1 MKKVDQ
7 LLNEYGESHQNKTN
21 KLIHWLCVPAIFF
34 SIVGLVWEIP
44 LGPLVVLKYNG
55 YQYVNWA
62 SLTLC
67 LVFVYYFTLSPLLTV
82 GMILFS
88 GGCLYITNLIE
99 NSIMAGIIGLD
110 LWAISLIIFA
120 IAWVF
125 QFIGHHIEGKKPSFL
140 KDIQFLM
147 IGPAWLMHFIYKKLH
162 IPY

>member
-1 MKKVDQ
+1 MCTRYLFQ
-7 LLNEYGESHQNKTN
+7 HCWFG
-21 KLIHWLCVPAIFF
+21 
-34 SIVGLVWEIP
+34 WEIP
-44 LGPLVVLKYNG
+44 LGPLVDLKYNG

-120 IAWVF
+120 LHGFFNLLVITLKVKS
-125 QFIGHHIEGKKPSFL
+125 HHF
-140 KDIQFLM
+140 
-147 IGPAWLMHFIYKKLH
+147 
-162 IPY
+162 